1 MKTKLKKWLIL
12 IVWMF
17 IIFIFSNQPHSGSVT
32 HDMVEQILPN
42 IKFDSLINI
51 INFTIRKLAHLSEY
65 FILTLLTISLS
76 KEYIKKEKIIL
87 LISLIF
93 CFIFA
98 LTDEY
103 HQSLVPGRT
112 SVFTDVIID
121 TIGGILSI
129 ITYKIYTKIKTKN

>member
-42 IKFDSLINI
+42 IKYDSLINI

-87 LISLIF
+87 LISIIF

-112 SVFTDVIID
+112 SVFIDVIID

-129 ITYKIYTKIKTKN
+129 ITYKIYTKIKTKK

>member
-1 MKTKLKKWLIL
+1 M
-12 IVWMF
+12 
-17 IIFIFSNQPHSGSVT
+17 
-32 HDMVEQILPN
+32 
-42 IKFDSLINI
+42 I
-51 INFTIRKLAHLSEY
+51 IN
-65 FILTLLTISLS
+65 
-76 KEYIKKEKIIL
+76 IKKEKIIL
-87 LISLIF
+87 LISIIF

-129 ITYKIYTKIKTKN
+129 ITYKIYTKTKHQK

>member
-87 LISLIF
+87 LRDFSKIN
-93 CFIFA
+93 
-98 LTDEY
+98 LTI
-103 HQSLVPGRT
+103 LVNIWG
-112 SVFTDVIID
+112 
-121 TIGGILSI
+121 
-129 ITYKIYTKIKTKN
+129 YNKTPFF

>member
-42 IKFDSLINI
+42 IKYDSLINI

-87 LISLIF
+87 LISIIF

-112 SVFTDVIID
+112 GVFTDVIID

-129 ITYKIYTKIKTKN
+129 ITYKIYTKIKTKK